1 MTFWLSNRLLKQRTV
16 LTRPTQ
22 RLLHPPVLSLPRQPL
37 RPRTRLSSGKAAGE
51 KQPEAFPSHLPTPSC
66 QSSSSP
72 TGYVEDCF
80 KLRTP
85 LQGCFSSRQVDTW

>member
-22 RLLHPPVLSLPRQPL
+22 CAETRFPP
-37 RPRTRLSSGKAAGE
+37 GKAVGE
-51 KQPEAFPSHLPTPSC
+51 KQPEAYHSHPPTPSY

-72 TGYVEDCF
+72 RGYVEDCF
-80 KLRTP
+80 DLRTP
-85 LQGCFSSRQVDTW
+85 LEGCFSSRQVVTW